1 MKEMQLDLS
10 DKTIVVSGAL
20 GAIAEYVVR
29 TLLDAGAF
37 VVLTDLV
44 EENEAREVMEARG
57 YARDNCA
64 YFRMDVTDAAAVSN
78 VIDAVF
84 QKYQKVNVALGHAGG
99 TGIEMFRDSSTDSF
113 DRLVQFNFLG
123 QTYFARAVLKQWLK
137 HKTPGQMVFT
147 SSYVSRIP
155 FAGIA
160 AYNASKAALDMF
172 AKTLALEYASDGIR
186 FNVVSPG
193 NVAAGASLVV
203 YESDPEYRAAV
214 DRMSP
219 LGKRNSPQAI
229 ANAFLYLCSSLADEI
244 DGHILNV
251 DAGVGL
257 PKIG

>member
-1 MKEMQLDLS
+1 MHIDLS
-10 DKTIVVSGAL
+10 DKTIVMTGAL

-29 TLLDAGAF
+29 TLLDAEAF
-37 VVLTDLV
+37 VVLTDRV
-44 EENEAREVMEARG
+44 EEHEARVAMESRG
-57 YARDNCA
+57 YASRRCD
-64 YFRMDVTDAAAVSN
+64 YYRMDVTDAPAVSHVVDEIFQLYPN
-78 VIDAVF
+78 VNI
-84 QKYQKVNVALGHAGG
+84 ALGHAGG
-99 TGIEMFRDSSTDSF
+99 TGIEKFRDSSTDSF
-113 DRLVQFNFLG
+113 DGLVQFNFLG
-123 QTYFARAVLKQWLK
+123 QTYFARAVLEQWLK
-137 HKTPGQMVFT
+137 RETQGHMVFT

-203 YESDPEYRAAV
+203 YESDPEYRATV

-219 LGKRNSPQAI
+219 LRKRNSPQAV
-229 ANAFLYLCSSLADEI
+229 ANAFLYLCSSLADEV

-257 PKIG
+257 PKIN